1 MTDRELTEAE
11 RRVLNTLIAQTNE
24 FQGEWTSER
33 SLLTVCAAN
42 GRLTADETLT
52 ALVALTNNGH
62 VEEDGE
68 EYRPAEGVERVPHP
82 GEVSKK

>member
-1 MTDRELTEAE
+1 MTSDDIE

-33 SLLTVCAAN
+33 TLLTVCAAN
-42 GRLTADETLT
+42 GRLTEDETLS
-52 ALVALTNNGH
+52 ALVALIDDGL

-68 EYRPAEGVERVPHP
+68 EYWPAEGVERVPHP
-82 GEVSKK
+82 GEIATEK

>member
-1 MTDRELTEAE
+1 MTSEDIEG
-11 RRVLNTLIAQTNE
+11 RVLNTLIAQTNE

-33 SLLTVCAAN
+33 TLLTVCAAN
-42 GRLTADETLT
+42 GRLTEDETLS
-52 ALVALTNNGH
+52 ALVALIDDGL

-68 EYRPAEGVERVPHP
+68 QYRPAETVERVPHS

>member
-1 MTDRELTEAE
+1 MTSEDIE

-33 SLLTVCAAN
+33 TLLTVCAAN
-42 GRLTADETLT
+42 GRLTEDETLS
-52 ALVALTNNGH
+52 ALVALTDEGL

-68 EYRPAEGVERVPHP
+68 EYGPAEGVERVPHS